1 MVGNSAR
8 DHDQRSKT
16 VSTGYP
22 SPSLVS
28 TRRDDPREM
37 ADTQNASEDQL
48 RGLSTFL
55 SPKTFAHASRIRE
68 AHLSMESSDLPPHP
82 VLKNEMKKGVS
93 DVASNQ
99 SPAWLLVDFGSE

>member
-8 DHDQRSKT
+8 NHDQRSKT

-28 TRRDDPREM
+28 TRRDGPREM
-37 ADTQNASEDQL
+37 RDAQNASEDKL
-48 RGLSTFL
+48 SGLSIFL
-55 SPKTFAHASRIRE
+55 SPKTFAHASRILE
-68 AHLSMESSDLPPHP
+68 AYLSKESSDLPPHP
-82 VLKNEMKKGVS
+82 VLKNEMTKGVS

-99 SPAWLLVDFGSE
+99 SPAWLLIDFGSE